1 MAGSSRTAAAAKSG
15 LFILHATRAAA
26 TNSTGAT
33 PPPRTT
39 RRWWCNNS
47 TSSYD
52 VKSMLTGGYLSVP
65 LDSVSSRFV
74 STYSNTTTNTTTN
87 NNNSSSS
94 SSSVGSESEAT
105 ISARKAFLDIP
116 VHPSLLQYIQKVG
129 VGIPKRN
136 PQKRKRRKKN
146 FQRSNYHHY
155 DDDDDDPNDGDYGY
169 YNQNS
174 FQTKNGRNQFLS
186 RDEER
191 RLLQPYHN
199 NRRTSRDGGSSKMRY
214 NNKSS
219 SSSSTTTVAT
229 QVVVQ
234 QPPPPFGTGNTQ
246 NSKHNGIKT
255 NVRLLPIKVLGRYD
269 GNAKKSK
276 LPKAYLP
283 EIALIGRSNVGKS
296 TLLNALLYHGRPI
309 VPKKDDEN
317 EDEGQV
323 TSHRRRN
330 KKVTGQTAKLPKGI
344 KAITSPKPGETRAV
358 TFYQVSTTTATT
370 TTTTTSNT
378 AKTSTAVATARHKSD
393 KQNENH
399 DEPKSDEALSSLVLV
414 DLPGYGFAYGP
425 NNMHNEH
432 DEEGQQA
439 HHKDPRELYPWQSLI
454 ESYVLERPRSCL
466 KRILLLVDA
475 RHGAKRADLDFLESL
490 QAQQLKRRRT
500 NKNTDNDDDD
510 NKSNVV
516 EPRELP
522 PIQIVLT
529 KCDLVSQSDLARR
542 IIQVR
547 EQLSSALLRQPS
559 ALPEMLVSAQM
570 EGHRGV
576 LELQK
581 ELAAL
586 SKHEVK

>member
-1 MAGSSRTAAAAKSG
+1 MAGSSRTAAARSG

-26 TNSTGAT
+26 TNSPGAT
-33 PPPRTT
+33 TTHRTT
-39 RRWWCNNS
+39 RRWWCNN
-47 TSSYD
+47 TSSSCYG

-74 STYSNTTTNTTTN
+74 STYSNT
-87 NNNSSSS
+87 SSSS
-94 SSSVGSESEAT
+94 SNNNTSNSSVGSESEAT
-105 ISARKAFLDIP
+105 ISARKAFQDIP

-146 FQRSNYHHY
+146 FQRSNYHY
-155 DDDDDDPNDGDYGY
+155 DDDDDPNDDGDYGY

-186 RDEER
+186 RAEER
-191 RLLQPYHN
+191 HLLQPYHN
-199 NRRTSRDGGSSKMRY
+199 NRRTRDAGSSKMRY

-219 SSSSTTTVAT
+219 SSTAAAAAVT
-229 QVVVQ
+229 QVV
-234 QPPPPFGTGNTQ
+234 QPPPPFGTGNNTE
-246 NSKHNGIKT
+246 NSKHNSIKT

-269 GNAKKSK
+269 GSAKSK
-276 LPKAYLP
+276 FPKAYLP

-309 VPKKDDEN
+309 PKKDDEN
-317 EDEGQV
+317 EDEGEV
-323 TSHRRRN
+323 TSHHRRN
-330 KKVTGQTAKLPKGI
+330 KKVTSQTAKLPKGI

-358 TFYQVSTTTATT
+358 TFYQVSTITT
-370 TTTTTSNT
+370 TTTTTTTANT
-378 AKTSTAVATARHKSD
+378 PARTSTPAVATSRQKSD
-393 KQNENH
+393 KQDDNH
-399 DEPKSDEALSSLVLV
+399 DDTKSNEALSSLVLV
-414 DLPGYGFAYGP
+414 NLPGYGFAYGP
-425 NNMHNEH
+425 NEMHNGT
-432 DEEGQQA
+432 DEEGQQP
-439 HHKDPRELYPWQSLI
+439 HHADPRELYPWQSLI

-500 NKNTDNDDDD
+500 NKNTDNNDDN

-547 EQLSSALLRQPS
+547 EQLSNALLRQPS